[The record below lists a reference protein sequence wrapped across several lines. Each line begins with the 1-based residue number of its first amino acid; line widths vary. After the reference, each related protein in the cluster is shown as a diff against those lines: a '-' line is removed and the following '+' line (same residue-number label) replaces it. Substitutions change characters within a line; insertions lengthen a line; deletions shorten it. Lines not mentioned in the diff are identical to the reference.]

1 MCIAFAVTHSSRRR
15 NLSRELSAERYIPHR
30 SMKLTRK
37 MDLGLLTCRF
47 MAKVKVYG
55 ADWCAATRR
64 VIAHLESNKVP
75 FDFIDVENDREA
87 SDWVKQQNNG
97 KEIKPT
103 LDVDGKVLSEPTNRE
118 LDAALRL

>member
-1 MCIAFAVTHSSRRR
+1 
-15 NLSRELSAERYIPHR
+15 
-30 SMKLTRK
+30 
-37 MDLGLLTCRF
+37 
-47 MAKVKVYG
+47 
-55 ADWCAATRR
+55 
-64 VIAHLESNKVP
+64 
-75 FDFIDVENDREA
+75 VENDREA

>member
-1 MCIAFAVTHSSRRR
+1 
-15 NLSRELSAERYIPHR
+15 
-30 SMKLTRK
+30 
-37 MDLGLLTCRF
+37 

-64 VIAHLESNKVP
+64 VIAHLEANKVP
-75 FDFIDVENDREA
+75 FDFIDVDDDREA

-103 LDVDGKVLSEPTNRE
+103 LDVDGTVLSEPTNRE